1 MKIIRILPVNH
12 IEIPTKLQHN
22 KAKFSIQITSH
33 SMLLL
38 IFCSSVTMSQHIPT
52 PLLPCLKIT
61 LSPPHH
67 IKFLNS
73 KFTYMLLLH
82 YLCGYGKYEP
92 WGRREAR

>member
-38 IFCSSVTMSQHIPT
+38 IFCSSVTMSQHIPY

-61 LSPPHH
+61 LSPTLYQ
-67 IKFLNS
+67 IS
-73 KFTYMLLLH
+73 
-82 YLCGYGKYEP
+82 
-92 WGRREAR
+92 

>member
-38 IFCSSVTMSQHIPT
+38 IFCSSVTLSQHIPYS
-52 PLLPCLKIT
+52 PVT
-61 LSPPHH
+61 LSPPPYQ
-67 IKFLNS
+67 IS
-73 KFTYMLLLH
+73 
-82 YLCGYGKYEP
+82 
-92 WGRREAR
+92 